1 LPSYFPFNVAFRSGS
16 VASVIRSRLPQTP
29 CGCRFQSTYDWRRG
43 MVRGIIPPCRAFSA
57 RPKIPPS
64 SCCPVPRTRSVYCV
78 LALRVPCVI
87 PAVATIYTPAYAHSV
102 LVPGPSVLYVRGIVR
117 LRRAAPS
124 PVRPRFFYTRVPD
137 SVSFCTR
144 GGAHGGRRRP
154 PARWDC
160 AGALARGVGARN
172 FRAGTPPGG
181 VWSHSSSLQNFF

>member
-1 LPSYFPFNVAFRSGS
+1 
-16 VASVIRSRLPQTP
+16 
-29 CGCRFQSTYDWRRG
+29 
-43 MVRGIIPPCRAFSA
+43 M
-57 RPKIPPS
+57 
-64 SCCPVPRTRSVYCV
+64 PRTRSVYCV

-117 LRRAAPS
+117 LRRAAPP

-137 SVSFCTR
+137 SVSFCAR

-160 AGALARGVGARN
+160 AGALARGGGGKEFSRGDP
-172 FRAGTPPGG
+172 AGGSMVPLILPAKLFLNIATIYHTAT
-181 VWSHSSSLQNFF
+181 SQNVYSVR